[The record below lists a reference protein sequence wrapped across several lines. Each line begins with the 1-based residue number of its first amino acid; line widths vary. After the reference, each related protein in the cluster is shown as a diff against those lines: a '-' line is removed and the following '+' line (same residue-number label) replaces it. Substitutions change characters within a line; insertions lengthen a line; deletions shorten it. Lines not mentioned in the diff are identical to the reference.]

1 MELFGNLCK
10 NNNDYIV
17 YLIRIVKSFIQ
28 STCGNV
34 PTNMSVEV
42 QKVIQER
49 YVIPMVCSRCEHFWG
64 YIGKNNYVVTCP
76 HCRTKLSIKKNSRV
90 PMTGQT
96 LGGVGQPIGTKQSIQ
111 QGSEPAD
118 G

>member
-1 MELFGNLCK
+1 MTWF
-10 NNNDYIV
+10 YIV
-17 YLIRIVKSFIQ
+17 YFIRIVKSFIQ

-76 HCRTKLSIKKNSRV
+76 RTKLSIKKNSRV
-90 PMTGQT
+90 PIAGQT
-96 LGGVGQPIGTKQSIQ
+96 LGGVGQPIGKQHTTS
-111 QGSEPAD
+111 GDASD
-118 G
+118 NG

>member
-1 MELFGNLCK
+1 MTWF
-10 NNNDYIV
+10 YIV

-49 YVIPMVCSRCEHFWG
+49 YVIPMVCSRCKHFWG

-96 LGGVGQPIGTKQSIQ
+96 PGEVAGPVIGTKQAIQ
-111 QGSEPAD
+111 RSDPMNG
-118 G
+118 